1 MRVLARVMEYTLAHV
16 GAERKPLAADLGA
29 RRKRKILGADK
40 QGLCHLSQEEGWT
53 PWIGALGAFCY

>member
-1 MRVLARVMEYTLAHV
+1 MRGIGWVMDCTITRV

-40 QGLCHLSQEEGWT
+40 QGPCHLSQEEGRT
-53 PWIGALGAFCY
+53 PRIVALGAFCY

>member
-1 MRVLARVMEYTLAHV
+1 MRVRVMGCTLAQV

-40 QGLCHLSQEEGWT
+40 QGLCHLSQEEG
-53 PWIGALGAFCY
+53 